1 MATNQLAANQMETN
15 RRAANQTD
23 ANRTAVNQT
32 GADQGK
38 SLCLSRAEMTQV
50 LENTGTPTTD
60 AEAAAEGDIP
70 VSEINMIGNVGGGGG
85 NFSSPDTFPQIIPN
99 NPTFTVPANPLLPE
113 EYSEILDYN
122 SLQYLN
128 GIFRTQIG
136 RFVRV
141 QQLIGSNTTQDFDGF
156 LIGVGINYI
165 ILQEYANQDIRI
177 LDIYG
182 IKQMYVYYSE
192 VVGPVTLTRA
202 TNRP

>member
-1 MATNQLAANQMETN
+1 MAMNQRSMFQIDRNN
-15 RRAANQTD
+15 
-23 ANRTAVNQT
+23 
-32 GADQGK
+32 
-38 SLCLSRAEMTQV
+38 MTPI
-50 LENTGTPTTD
+50 LENTSQTNSVAD
-60 AEAAAEGDIP
+60 EGDIP
-70 VSEINMIGNVGGGGG
+70 ISEINMIGNVGGGGG
-85 NFSSPDTFPQIIPN
+85 SFPPVETFPQVLPS
-99 NPTFTVPANPLLPE
+99 NPIFTVPANPLLPE
-113 EYSEILDYN
+113 EYRELLDYN

-192 VVGPVTLTRA
+192 VARPYMSPTL
-202 TNRP
+202 

>member
-1 MATNQLAANQMETN
+1 MAMNQREAMQ
-15 RRAANQTD
+15 
-23 ANRTAVNQT
+23 
-32 GADQGK
+32 
-38 SLCLSRAEMTQV
+38 LSRSEMTSV
-50 LENTGTPTTD
+50 LENAVHNNDNRNQSLTMSD
-60 AEAAAEGDIP
+60 GDIP
-70 VSEINMIGNVGGGGG
+70 MSEVNMSGGGVTFGDNSFGAGG
-85 NFSSPDTFPQIIPN
+85 FGESDEFPQILPN
-99 NPTFTVPANPLLPE
+99 NPTFTVPANPLLPD

-122 SLQYLN
+122 SIQYLN

-165 ILQEYANQDIRI
+165 ILQEYANRDIRI

-192 VVGPVTLTRA
+192 AA
-202 TNRP
+202 TPYMR

>member
-15 RRAANQTD
+15 RRAANQTE

>member
-1 MATNQLAANQMETN
+1 MAMNQGSMLQ
-15 RRAANQTD
+15 
-23 ANRTAVNQT
+23 
-32 GADQGK
+32 
-38 SLCLSRAEMTQV
+38 LSRSEMTPV
-50 LENTGTPTTD
+50 LQNTGSPKMPMMED
-60 AEAAAEGDIP
+60 GDIP

-85 NFSSPDTFPQIIPN
+85 NFPSSEFPQVLPN
-99 NPTFTVPANPLLPE
+99 NPTFTVPANPLLPD
-113 EYSEILDYN
+113 EYSEVLDYN

-136 RFVRV
+136 KFVRV

-182 IKQMYVYYSE
+182 IKQMYVFYSE
-192 VVGPVTLTRA
+192 TMSPAMRGR
-202 TNRP
+202 

>member
-1 MATNQLAANQMETN
+1 MAMNQGSMLQM
-15 RRAANQTD
+15 
-23 ANRTAVNQT
+23 
-32 GADQGK
+32 
-38 SLCLSRAEMTQV
+38 SRSEMTPV
-50 LENTGTPTTD
+50 LQNTGSPKMPMMED
-60 AEAAAEGDIP
+60 GDIP

-85 NFSSPDTFPQIIPN
+85 NFPSFEFPQVLPN
-99 NPTFTVPANPLLPE
+99 NPTFTVPANPLLPD
-113 EYSEILDYN
+113 EYSEVLDYN

-136 RFVRV
+136 KFVRV

-182 IKQMYVYYSE
+182 IKQMYVFYSE
-192 VVGPVTLTRA
+192 TMSPAMRGR
-202 TNRP
+202 

>member
-1 MATNQLAANQMETN
+1 MAMNQRSMFQ
-15 RRAANQTD
+15 
-23 ANRTAVNQT
+23 
-32 GADQGK
+32 
-38 SLCLSRAEMTQV
+38 LSRADMTPV
-50 LENTGTPTTD
+50 LENTGTD
-60 AEAAAEGDIP
+60 AGAGIGDGDIP
-70 VSEINMIGNVGGGGG
+70 ISEINMIGNVGGGGG
-85 NFSSPDTFPQIIPN
+85 NFGGSENFPQVLPN
-99 NPTFTVPANPLLPE
+99 NPTFSVPANPLLPDD
-113 EYSEILDYN
+113 YSEILDYN

-165 ILQEYANQDIRI
+165 ILQEYANSDIRI

-192 VVGPVTLTRA
+192 TMDPGIR
-202 TNRP
+202 R

>member
-1 MATNQLAANQMETN
+1 MAMNQN
-15 RRAANQTD
+15 D
-23 ANRTAVNQT
+23 AMQ
-32 GADQGK
+32 
-38 SLCLSRAEMTQV
+38 LSRSQMTQV
-50 LENTGTPTTD
+50 LGNADQNSGHMSS
-60 AEAAAEGDIP
+60 EGDIP
-70 VSEINMIGNVGGGGG
+70 VSEINPQGGLSGGG
-85 NFSSPDTFPQIIPN
+85 NSFGDGSFGNSDMYPQVVPDS
-99 NPTFTVPANPLLPE
+99 PTFTVPANPLLPDD
-113 EYSEILDYN
+113 YNEILDYN

-165 ILQEYANQDIRI
+165 ILQEYANNDIRI

-192 VVGPVTLTRA
+192 PVSPYGRG
-202 TNRP
+202 

>member
-1 MATNQLAANQMETN
+1 MFMAMNE
-15 RRAANQTD
+15 
-23 ANRTAVNQT
+23 T
-32 GADQGK
+32 GAVQ
-38 SLCLSRAEMTQV
+38 LSRPDMTPV
-50 LENTGTPTTD
+50 LQNVVYEENDLET
-60 AEAAAEGDIP
+60 EGDIP
-70 VSEINMIGNVGGGGG
+70 VSEINMVGNTGNGSFGGGEV
-85 NFSSPDTFPQIIPN
+85 FPQVIPN
-99 NPTFTVPANPLLPE
+99 SPVFTVPANPLLPD

-122 SLQYLN
+122 AIQYLN

-141 QQLIGSNTTQDFDGF
+141 QQLVGSNTLQDFDGF

-192 VVGPVTLTRA
+192 AVSPYTRG
-202 TNRP
+202 

>member
-1 MATNQLAANQMETN
+1 MAINQRSMFQ
-15 RRAANQTD
+15 
-23 ANRTAVNQT
+23 
-32 GADQGK
+32 
-38 SLCLSRAEMTQV
+38 LSRADMTPV
-50 LENTGTPTTD
+50 LENTGTD
-60 AEAAAEGDIP
+60 AGAGIGDGDIP
-70 VSEINMIGNVGGGGG
+70 ISEINMIGNVGGGGG
-85 NFSSPDTFPQIIPN
+85 NFGGSENFPQVLPN
-99 NPTFTVPANPLLPE
+99 NPTFSVPANPLLPDD
-113 EYSEILDYN
+113 YSEILDYN

-165 ILQEYANQDIRI
+165 ILQEYANSDIRI

-192 VVGPVTLTRA
+192 TMDPSIR
-202 TNRP
+202 R

>member
-1 MATNQLAANQMETN
+1 MAMEQQDMF
-15 RRAANQTD
+15 RIQRQD
-23 ANRTAVNQT
+23 
-32 GADQGK
+32 
-38 SLCLSRAEMTQV
+38 MTSV
-50 LENTGTPTTD
+50 LQNTGTVGTSGTGN
-60 AEAAAEGDIP
+60 AGGMGDIP
-70 VSEINMIGNVGGGGG
+70 SSEINMIGNVGGGGG
-85 NFSSPDTFPQIIPN
+85 NFGGSETFPQVLPS

-122 SLQYLN
+122 SIQYLN

-141 QQLIGSNTTQDFDGF
+141 QQLVGSNITQDFDGF

-165 ILQEYANQDIRI
+165 ILQEYANEDIRI

-192 VVGPVTLTRA
+192 VTPPFTRA
-202 TNRP
+202 SN

>member
-1 MATNQLAANQMETN
+1 MAMNQGSMFQI
-15 RRAANQTD
+15 
-23 ANRTAVNQT
+23 
-32 GADQGK
+32 
-38 SLCLSRAEMTQV
+38 SRADMTSV
-50 LENTGTPTTD
+50 LENTGTPGMARID
-60 AEAAAEGDIP
+60 EGDIP
-70 VSEINMIGNVGGGGG
+70 ISEINMIGNVGGGGG
-85 NFSSPDTFPQIIPN
+85 NFPSAEFPQVLPN
-99 NPTFTVPANPLLPE
+99 NPTFSVPANPLLPD

-122 SLQYLN
+122 SIQYLN

-165 ILQEYANQDIRI
+165 ILQEYANKDIRI

-192 VVGPVTLTRA
+192 TAVPYMR
-202 TNRP
+202 